1 MATRAA
7 AICLEMLRF
16 GQPEKLRHA
25 VVMQPTRGGCMAT
38 HAAAICLEIL
48 RAGEAER
55 LESDARRVYLAI
67 LVLTR

>member
-1 MATRAA
+1 
-7 AICLEMLRF
+7 
-16 GQPEKLRHA
+16 
-25 VVMQPTRGGCMAT
+25 MQPTRGGCMAT